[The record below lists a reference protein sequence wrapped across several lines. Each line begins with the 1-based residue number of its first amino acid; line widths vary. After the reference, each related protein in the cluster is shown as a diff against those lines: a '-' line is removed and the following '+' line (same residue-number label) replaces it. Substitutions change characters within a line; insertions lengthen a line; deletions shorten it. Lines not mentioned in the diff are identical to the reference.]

1 MNPKPLRSR
10 LTSWGSSALLL
21 LATVGFF
28 GPLWFMFA
36 GSLRSNEKVLTLGW
50 QALLPVDV
58 TLDNYRAVFR
68 QLDFT
73 HFFLNSLLIVGSVVV
88 AGLLVNSL
96 TGHRLQVRVIAIES
110 MGHDQILYFDAG
122 VPTLATAPN
131 SDRSDEAL
139 LPKGSFTARL
149 SSRFHARPGETL
161 ELAVDVS
168 RMHLFTAGGKSLG

>member
-1 MNPKPLRSR
+1 M
-10 LTSWGSSALLL
+10 
-21 LATVGFF
+21 
-28 GPLWFMFA
+28 
-36 GSLRSNEKVLTLGW
+36 
-50 QALLPVDV
+50 
-58 TLDNYRAVFR
+58 
-68 QLDFT
+68 
-73 HFFLNSLLIVGSVVV
+73 
-88 AGLLVNSL
+88 
-96 TGHRLQVRVIAIES
+96 IAIES